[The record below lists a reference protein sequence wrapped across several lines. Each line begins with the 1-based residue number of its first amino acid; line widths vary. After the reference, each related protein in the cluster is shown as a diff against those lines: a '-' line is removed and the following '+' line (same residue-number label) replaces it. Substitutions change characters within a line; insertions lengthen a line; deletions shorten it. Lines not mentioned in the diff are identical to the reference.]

1 MLPKPLFVSLSVTLY
16 CMCTRDMCIHT
27 CVAGILYNNVSSCKF
42 YSLVC
47 VCVCVYVVAVDV
59 GTSSD
64 SEDELYTTPQSTE
77 RTTGEEG
84 MREGEGEG
92 GREGEGGMD
101 NPLYNANSD
110 DEFEA
115 QSLDGKSRTIT
126 NNELRDKHVLSHR
139 ARGDGRPTLMA
150 DTLSVSERRRATSL
164 GEEGGGVESRRR
176 CRSQPH
182 EHESGTGERSG
193 ESLSEVE
200 ADVSS
205 SVMQPVQHC
214 SIPVKTHIGI

>member
-1 MLPKPLFVSLSVTLY
+1 
-16 CMCTRDMCIHT
+16 MC
-27 CVAGILYNNVSSCKF
+27 
-42 YSLVC
+42 
-47 VCVCVYVVAVDV
+47 VVALDV

-77 RTTGEEG
+77 RSTREEG
-84 MREGEGEG
+84 VREGEGEG

-101 NPLYNANSD
+101 NPLYNADSD

-126 NNELRDKHVLSHR
+126 NNELRDKHTPSHC

-150 DTLSVSERRRATSL
+150 DTLSVSETTSWREE
-164 GEEGGGVESRRR
+164 GGGEGGGVESRRR

-182 EHESGTGERSG
+182 EHESGMGERSG

-200 ADVSS
+200 SEVSS

>member
-1 MLPKPLFVSLSVTLY
+1 
-16 CMCTRDMCIHT
+16 MC
-27 CVAGILYNNVSSCKF
+27 
-42 YSLVC
+42 VC
-47 VCVCVYVVAVDV
+47 VCVCVCVAVDV

-77 RTTGEEG
+77 RSTREEG
-84 MREGEGEG
+84 VREGEGEG

-101 NPLYNANSD
+101 NPLYNADSD

-115 QSLDGKSRTIT
+115 QSLDGKSSTIT
-126 NNELRDKHVLSHR
+126 NNELRDKHTPSHC
-139 ARGDGRPTLMA
+139 ARGDGR
-150 DTLSVSERRRATSL
+150 SSSL
-164 GEEGGGVESRRR
+164 REKGGEEGGGLESRWR

-200 ADVSS
+200 SEVSS